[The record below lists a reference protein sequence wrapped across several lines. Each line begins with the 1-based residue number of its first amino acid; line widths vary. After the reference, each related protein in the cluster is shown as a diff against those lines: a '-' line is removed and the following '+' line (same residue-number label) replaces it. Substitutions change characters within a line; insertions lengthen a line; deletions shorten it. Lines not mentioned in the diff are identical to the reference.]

1 MIGAE
6 KARTRARGAPRHL
19 SLLTGLFGGTVDC
32 FVRVLARCGLTPEEN
47 VAAVRDACE
56 RIPASWAARARRLKR
71 EIPEAP
77 HVLTVWFSDAA
88 YLNADGKPRPLPL
101 EGDSISVTSLVRSVD
116 READPREVLAYLV
129 RSGAVRRKGK
139 RYVPRMRGV
148 LLRGVR
154 GPDYF
159 HTLHVLTN
167 FLGTLEHNLQPRR
180 TVPGRFE
187 RFVAN
192 PHFPVSQLETLYTFL
207 QRQGEEV
214 LPRVD
219 LYMHQRERCAS
230 RGSGRFALGSESI
243 FLRTLYH
250 RARTPHRRT
259 RQARGVLDRHW
270 RNDPCASQRIATAV
284 TCDGS
289 ISPSG

>member
-1 MIGAE
+1 MSGTE
-6 KARTRARGAPRHL
+6 KARTRARGAPRRL
-19 SLLTGLFGGTVDC
+19 SLLSGLIRGAIDC
-32 FVRVLARCGLTPEEN
+32 FVRILARCGLTPEEI
-47 VAAVRDACE
+47 VAAARDACE

-88 YLNADGKPRPLPL
+88 YLDADGKPRPLPL
-101 EGDSISVTSLVRSVD
+101 EGGSISVASLVRSVD
-116 READPREVLAYLV
+116 REVDPREVLAYLV

-139 RYVPRMRGV
+139 HYVPRMRGV

-167 FLGTLEHNLQPRR
+167 FLGTLEHNLRPRR

-187 RFVAN
+187 RFVVN
-192 PHFPVSQLETLYTFL
+192 PHFPVSQLEPLYTFL
-207 QRQGEEV
+207 ERQGEEV

-219 LYMHQRERCAS
+219 LYMHQREKMCQPGERTV
-230 RGSGRFALGSESI
+230 RVGFGIYI
-243 FLRTLYH
+243 FE
-250 RARTPHRRT
+250 
-259 RQARGVLDRHW
+259 
-270 RNDPCASQRIATAV
+270 DPA
-284 TCDGS
+284 
-289 ISPSG
+289 SPSADTVPEDPAGSRSARPRLEK

>member
-1 MIGAE
+1 MSGAKNARRGTQGAE
-6 KARTRARGAPRHL
+6 RRL
-19 SLLTGLFGGTVDC
+19 SLLRGLIRGAVDC
-32 FVRVLARCGLTPEEN
+32 FVRILARCGLTPEEI
-47 VAAVRDACE
+47 VAAVHNSCE
-56 RIPASWAARARRLKR
+56 RIPRDWAARARRLKR
-71 EIPEAP
+71 VIPEAP

-88 YLNADGKPRPLPL
+88 YLDADGKPRPLPL
-101 EGDSISVTSLVRSVD
+101 EGGSVSVASLVRRVD
-116 READPREVLAYLV
+116 REVDPREVLAYLV

-139 RYVPRMRGV
+139 HYVPCMRGV

-192 PHFPVSQLETLYTFL
+192 PNFPVSQLEPLYTFL

-219 LYMHQRERCAS
+219 LYMHQREKMCQPGERTV
-230 RGSGRFALGSESI
+230 RVGFGIYI
-243 FLRTLYH
+243 FE
-250 RARTPHRRT
+250 
-259 RQARGVLDRHW
+259 
-270 RNDPCASQRIATAV
+270 DPL
-284 TCDGS
+284 
-289 ISPSG
+289 SPSADTAPEHPAGSRSARPLLEK

>member
-1 MIGAE
+1 MLSDLVGGA
-6 KARTRARGAPRHL
+6 
-19 SLLTGLFGGTVDC
+19 VDC
-32 FVRVLARCGLTPEEN
+32 FVRILARCGLTPEEII
-47 VAAVRDACE
+47 AAVRDACE

-88 YLNADGKPRPLPL
+88 YLDAGGKPRPLPL
-101 EGDSISVTSLVRSVD
+101 EGSSISVASLVRSVG
-116 READPREVLAYLV
+116 RQVDPREVLAYLV
-129 RSGAVRRKGK
+129 RSGDVRRKGK
-139 RYVPRMRGV
+139 HYVPRMRGV

-167 FLGTLEHNLQPRR
+167 FLGTLEHNLRPRH

-187 RFVAN
+187 RFVVN
-192 PHFPVSQLETLYTFL
+192 PHFPVSQLEPLYTFL

-219 LYMHQRERCAS
+219 LYMHQREKMCQPGERTV
-230 RGSGRFALGSESI
+230 RVGFGIYI
-243 FLRTLYH
+243 FEDPVSP
-250 RARTPHRRT
+250 RADTAPEDPAG
-259 RQARGVLDRHW
+259 ARSARPPLEK
-270 RNDPCASQRIATAV
+270 
-284 TCDGS
+284 
-289 ISPSG
+289 

>member
-1 MIGAE
+1 MSSAE
-6 KARTRARGAPRHL
+6 KARTRARGAPRRL
-19 SLLTGLFGGTVDC
+19 SLLRGLIRGAVDC
-32 FVRVLARCGLTPEEN
+32 FVRILARCGLTPEEI
-47 VAAVRDACE
+47 VGAVRAACE
-56 RIPASWAARARRLKR
+56 RIPSDWAAKASRLEC

-88 YLNADGKPRPLPL
+88 YLDANGKPRPLPL
-101 EGDSISVTSLVRSVD
+101 EGGAISIASLVRSVD

-129 RSGAVRRKGK
+129 RSGAVRRMGK
-139 RYVPRMRGV
+139 RYIPRTRGV

-154 GPDYF
+154 GPDYS
-159 HTLHVLTN
+159 HTIGVLTN
-167 FLGTLEHNLQPRR
+167 FLGTLEHNLKPRR

-219 LYMHQRERCAS
+219 LYMHQREKLSQPGERTV
-230 RGSGRFALGSESI
+230 RVGFGIYI
-243 FLRTLYH
+243 FEDPVSP
-250 RARTPHRRT
+250 RADTAPEDPAG
-259 RQARGVLDRHW
+259 ARSARPPLEK
-270 RNDPCASQRIATAV
+270 
-284 TCDGS
+284 
-289 ISPSG
+289 